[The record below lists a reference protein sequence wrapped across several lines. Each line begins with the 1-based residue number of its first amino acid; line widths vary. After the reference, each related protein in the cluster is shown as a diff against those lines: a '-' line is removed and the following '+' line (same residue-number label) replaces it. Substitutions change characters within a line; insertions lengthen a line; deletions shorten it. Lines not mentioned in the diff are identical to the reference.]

1 MHRKGSTNCIIKSAL
16 YLLAILSHKLKYL
29 RERSR
34 QSPSR
39 NNLLTSYSI
48 QLVAVISGV
57 FSIANSVGTKPAFP
71 AHNLEASFD
80 QQVDLLT
87 IGRKAN
93 NYHIQNY
100 WTATSFCKWCQFNTF
115 LSGSVT
121 WSWRL
126 HQDRQKN

>member
-100 WTATSFCKWCQFNTF
+100 WTATSFCK
-115 LSGSVT
+115 
-121 WSWRL
+121 
-126 HQDRQKN
+126 